1 MKQCHLC
8 ENVPAS
14 SLSDSAII
22 NAGVQMNRET
32 QGNKQAEA
40 PTS

>member
-1 MKQCHLC
+1 MKRYQLC
-8 ENVPAS
+8 VNVLAS
-14 SLSDSAII
+14 SLSATAII

-32 QGNKQAEA
+32 QGNKQEEA